1 MRHILT
7 AAFVWLLPAAA
18 FADADAIL
26 ADAAKACAEQDNGV
40 FASEG
45 AVRQIDMTGDGT
57 EDTIVDE
64 ALFTCTT
71 AASLYAGSGGSMI
84 GPDLGRRPVCH
95 GAPGSGVMTRKS
107 RRRQGT
113 RKQGSRGPSPGPIA
127 AGCCACTPGGW
138 RPPGRS
144 AGGRSSGPN
153 AQRVCTGPGC
163 SRQNARKSGLACQR
177 AGRRGR
183 IWRGSNPTGR
193 RPENARPSDRR
204 LSPSAPAV
212 PAANVV

>member
-84 GPDLGRRPVCH
+84 HVFVNGAQSSFLVQGYETVRWGDNLIVLLALG
-95 GAPGSGVMTRKS
+95 
-107 RRRQGT
+107 GT
-113 RKQGSRGPSPGPIA
+113 DCNTI
-127 AGCCACTPGGW
+127 
-138 RPPGRS
+138 
-144 AGGRSSGPN
+144 N
-153 AQRVCTGPGC
+153 A
-163 SRQNARKSGLACQR
+163 
-177 AGRRGR
+177 
-183 IWRGSNPTGR
+183 NPCFEALTWV
-193 RPENARPSDRR
+193 EDRFVTVR
-204 LSPSAPAV
+204 PAV
-212 PAANVV
+212 E

>member
-1 MRHILT
+1 MRHSLT

-84 GPDLGRRPVCH
+84 HVFVN
-95 GAPGSGVMTRKS
+95 GAQSSFLV
-107 RRRQGT
+107 QGYET
-113 RKQGSRGPSPGPIA
+113 VRWADVLIVLLAVDGTACNTIA
-127 AGCCACTPGGW
+127 AAPCFEALTW
-138 RPPGRS
+138 VEDRFVSVRPK
-144 AGGRSSGPN
+144 
-153 AQRVCTGPGC
+153 Q
-163 SRQNARKSGLACQR
+163 
-177 AGRRGR
+177 
-183 IWRGSNPTGR
+183 
-193 RPENARPSDRR
+193 
-204 LSPSAPAV
+204 
-212 PAANVV
+212 

>member
-1 MRHILT
+1 LT

-84 GPDLGRRPVCH
+84 HVFVNGAQSSFLVQGYETVRWGDNLIVLLALG
-95 GAPGSGVMTRKS
+95 
-107 RRRQGT
+107 GT
-113 RKQGSRGPSPGPIA
+113 DCNTI
-127 AGCCACTPGGW
+127 
-138 RPPGRS
+138 
-144 AGGRSSGPN
+144 N
-153 AQRVCTGPGC
+153 A
-163 SRQNARKSGLACQR
+163 
-177 AGRRGR
+177 
-183 IWRGSNPTGR
+183 NPCFEALTWV
-193 RPENARPSDRR
+193 EDRFVTVR
-204 LSPSAPAV
+204 PAV
-212 PAANVV
+212 E

>member
-1 MRHILT
+1 MRHSLT

-84 GPDLGRRPVCH
+84 HVFVNGTQSSFLVQGYETVRWGDNLIVLLALG
-95 GAPGSGVMTRKS
+95 
-107 RRRQGT
+107 GT
-113 RKQGSRGPSPGPIA
+113 DCNTI
-127 AGCCACTPGGW
+127 
-138 RPPGRS
+138 
-144 AGGRSSGPN
+144 N
-153 AQRVCTGPGC
+153 A
-163 SRQNARKSGLACQR
+163 
-177 AGRRGR
+177 
-183 IWRGSNPTGR
+183 NPCFEALTWV
-193 RPENARPSDRR
+193 EDRFVTVR
-204 LSPSAPAV
+204 PAV
-212 PAANVV
+212 E

>member
-1 MRHILT
+1 MRHSLT

-84 GPDLGRRPVCH
+84 HVFVNGAQSSFLVQGYETVRWGDNLIVLLALG
-95 GAPGSGVMTRKS
+95 
-107 RRRQGT
+107 GT
-113 RKQGSRGPSPGPIA
+113 DCNTI
-127 AGCCACTPGGW
+127 
-138 RPPGRS
+138 
-144 AGGRSSGPN
+144 N
-153 AQRVCTGPGC
+153 A
-163 SRQNARKSGLACQR
+163 
-177 AGRRGR
+177 
-183 IWRGSNPTGR
+183 NPCFEALTWV
-193 RPENARPSDRR
+193 EDRFVTVR
-204 LSPSAPAV
+204 PAV
-212 PAANVV
+212 E

>member
-1 MRHILT
+1 MRHSLT

-57 EDTIVDE
+57 EDILVDE

-84 GPDLGRRPVCH
+84 HVFVNGAQSSFLVQGYETVRWGDNLIVLLALG
-95 GAPGSGVMTRKS
+95 
-107 RRRQGT
+107 GT
-113 RKQGSRGPSPGPIA
+113 DCNTI
-127 AGCCACTPGGW
+127 
-138 RPPGRS
+138 
-144 AGGRSSGPN
+144 N
-153 AQRVCTGPGC
+153 A
-163 SRQNARKSGLACQR
+163 
-177 AGRRGR
+177 
-183 IWRGSNPTGR
+183 NPCFEALTWV
-193 RPENARPSDRR
+193 EDRFVTVR
-204 LSPSAPAV
+204 PAV
-212 PAANVV
+212 E

>member
-1 MRHILT
+1 MRHSLT

-57 EDTIVDE
+57 EDTLVDE

-84 GPDLGRRPVCH
+84 HVFVNGAQSSFLVQGYETVRWGDNLIVLLALG
-95 GAPGSGVMTRKS
+95 
-107 RRRQGT
+107 GT
-113 RKQGSRGPSPGPIA
+113 DCNTI
-127 AGCCACTPGGW
+127 
-138 RPPGRS
+138 
-144 AGGRSSGPN
+144 N
-153 AQRVCTGPGC
+153 ANPCFE
-163 SRQNARKSGLACQR
+163 AL
-177 AGRRGR
+177 
-183 IWRGSNPTGR
+183 IWV
-193 RPENARPSDRR
+193 EDRFVTVR
-204 LSPSAPAV
+204 PAV
-212 PAANVV
+212 E

>member
-1 MRHILT
+1 MRHSLT

-84 GPDLGRRPVCH
+84 HVFVNGAQSSFLVQGYETVRWADVLIVLLAVDGSSCNTISANPCFEALTWVEDRFVSVRP
-95 GAPGSGVMTRKS
+95 
-107 RRRQGT
+107 
-113 RKQGSRGPSPGPIA
+113 KQ
-127 AGCCACTPGGW
+127 
-138 RPPGRS
+138 
-144 AGGRSSGPN
+144 
-153 AQRVCTGPGC
+153 
-163 SRQNARKSGLACQR
+163 
-177 AGRRGR
+177 
-183 IWRGSNPTGR
+183 
-193 RPENARPSDRR
+193 
-204 LSPSAPAV
+204 
-212 PAANVV
+212 